1 MTTSSPVFL
10 TDQSQKKN
18 KERVYPRFS
27 ERKYERRFKL
37 VKDMM
42 KRRGVEALLIY
53 TSTPYEGS
61 IHYLS
66 NYIGQSPTYLIFPL
80 EGEPTLILGFYNH
93 IPCTRELSIVKDIQ
107 WHYLNPV
114 KCLTENLR
122 GKKLSESRIGL
133 VRFNNVPHG
142 HYAEI
147 LENLPKIQFVDV
159 TEDYNWIRWVRSEE
173 EMEWFR
179 RSAYLTDLTME
190 ALEHKIRPGLT
201 EFDLDA
207 IVHSSFPRD
216 GGQLWIDYISS
227 TSMDD
232 PDVFVPWQLPTP
244 RVLNKGDV
252 VITEITVGYY
262 GYFSQIHRPFAVA
275 REPNALYRK
284 LYDVALECYER
295 VARVLRPGA
304 TTKDVIEAT
313 SVIEENGFT
322 VYDSL
327 VHGESAINSEL
338 GTKTSAHPKEEFTFR
353 ENMLIVIQ
361 PQPITLDYKAGIQ
374 LGAATIVTQN
384 GAKSLH
390 NYPFKF
396 PVCGGNF

>member
-1 MTTSSPVFL
+1 MQTSQGPPRRR
-10 TDQSQKKN
+10 N
-18 KERVYPRFS
+18 ERTYPRFS
-27 ERKYERRFKL
+27 DKEYERRRRL
-37 VKDMM
+37 VKEMM
-42 KRRGVEALLIY
+42 KRQGVEALLIY
-53 TSTPYEGS
+53 SSSQYEGS
-61 IHYLS
+61 VHYLS
-66 NYIGQSPTYLIFPL
+66 NYLAKNPCYLIYPID
-80 EGEPTLILGFYNH
+80 GEPTLIIHFYNH
-93 IPCTRELSIVKDIQ
+93 IPCTSEMSIVKDIQ
-107 WHYLNPV
+107 WHHHDPV
-114 KCLTENLR
+114 KQVTENLE
-122 GKKLSESRIGL
+122 KKGLTESKIGL
-133 VRFNNVPHG
+133 VRFNNIPYA
-142 HYAEI
+142 HYMGI
-147 LENLPKIQFVDV
+147 TDKLPKVRFVDV
-159 TEDYNWIRWVRSEE
+159 SKDYNWIRWVRSEE
-173 EMEWFR
+173 EIEWYR

-190 ALEHKIRPGLT
+190 ALEREIRPGLS
-201 EFDLDA
+201 EFDLDD
-207 IVHSSFPRD
+207 IVHSAYARD
-216 GGQLWIDYISS
+216 GGQLWIDFIAS
-227 TSMDD
+227 TSMDN

-244 RVLNKGDV
+244 RVLNVGDV

-327 VHGESAINSEL
+327 VHGESAINPEL
-338 GTKTSAHPKEEFTFR
+338 GSKTSAHPKEEFTFR